1 MKYLLSLKSQTYQIH
16 SNFRKIIERVKMTE
30 NNLKDSTEK
39 DESVSTD
46 KNEVEADLNQDKPFF
61 AKGLFNYKDKGTQG
75 VISLFGYELT
85 APAGLKN
92 PGIVYLS
99 FIFVNLLIFLILKS
113 FISG

>member
-1 MKYLLSLKSQTYQIH
+1 
-16 SNFRKIIERVKMTE
+16 MTE
-30 NNLKDSTEK
+30 NNLQDSAKK
-39 DESVSTD
+39 DESISTD
-46 KNEVEADLNQDKPFF
+46 KNEDDSNEEKPFY
-61 AKGLFNYKDKGTQG
+61 AKGIFNYKDKGTQG
-75 VISLFGYELT
+75 VITLFGYELT

>member
-1 MKYLLSLKSQTYQIH
+1 MS
-16 SNFRKIIERVKMTE
+16 E
-30 NNLKDSTEK
+30 NNFVDTTEK
-39 DESVSTD
+39 DESIPSETN
-46 KNEVEADLNQDKPFF
+46 KADSIQEKPFF
-61 AKGLFNYKDKGTQG
+61 AKGIFSYKDKGKQG
-75 VISLFGYELT
+75 VLTLFGYELT

>member
-1 MKYLLSLKSQTYQIH
+1 M
-16 SNFRKIIERVKMTE
+16 
-30 NNLKDSTEK
+30 
-39 DESVSTD
+39 TD
-46 KNEVEADLNQDKPFF
+46 KNLLDSPETNKSISTEEDQGDSNEEKPFF
-61 AKGLFNYKDKGTQG
+61 AQGIFSYKDKGTQG
-75 VISLFGYELT
+75 VITLFGYELT

>member
-1 MKYLLSLKSQTYQIH
+1 KSQNYQIH
-16 SNFRKIIERVKMTE
+16 SNFRKIKEPIKMTE
-30 NNLKDSTEK
+30 NNLQDSTEK
-39 DESVSTD
+39 DESISQET
-46 KNEVEADLNQDKPFF
+46 NEIDSNEEKPFF
-61 AKGLFNYKDKGTQG
+61 AKGIFSYKDKGTQG
-75 VISLFGYELT
+75 VITLFGYELT

>member
-1 MKYLLSLKSQTYQIH
+1 MTDKNLLDSPETNKSL
-16 SNFRKIIERVKMTE
+16 
-30 NNLKDSTEK
+30 STEK
-39 DESVSTD
+39 DTVDS
-46 KNEVEADLNQDKPFF
+46 NEEKPFF
-61 AKGLFNYKDKGTQG
+61 AQGIFSYKDKGTQG
-75 VISLFGYELT
+75 VITLFGYELT

>member
-1 MKYLLSLKSQTYQIH
+1 
-16 SNFRKIIERVKMTE
+16 MTE
-30 NNLKDSTEK
+30 NNLQDFSEK
-39 DESVSTD
+39 DESVSSD
-46 KNEVEADLNQDKPFF
+46 KNDVDSNDEKPFYAQGIF
-61 AKGLFNYKDKGTQG
+61 SYKDKGTQG
-75 VISLFGYELT
+75 VITLFGYELT

>member
-1 MKYLLSLKSQTYQIH
+1 
-16 SNFRKIIERVKMTE
+16 MTE
-30 NNLKDSTEK
+30 NNLLDSTEVDKSLSTEK
-39 DESVSTD
+39 DEVES
-46 KNEVEADLNQDKPFF
+46 NEEKPFF
-61 AKGLFNYKDKGTQG
+61 AKGIFSYKDKGTQG
-75 VISLFGYELT
+75 FITLFGYELT

>member
-1 MKYLLSLKSQTYQIH
+1 M
-16 SNFRKIIERVKMTE
+16 
-30 NNLKDSTEK
+30 
-39 DESVSTD
+39 TD
-46 KNEVEADLNQDKPFF
+46 KNLLDSPETNQSLTTDKDKVDSNEEKPFF
-61 AKGLFNYKDKGTQG
+61 AQGIFSYKDKGTQG
-75 VISLFGYELT
+75 VITLFGYELT